1 LENRATL
8 PTRSAES
15 WAHARLPCRP
25 DRDTLQETWLV
36 YYDDIHVGTI
46 AVRSGIRHDQ
56 PQWGWRRVFYPGCRH
71 CVSFEAARAAFEAA
85 WRAFLANWTEA
96 DFQACRD

>member
-1 LENRATL
+1 LYKFVDADG
-8 PTRSAES
+8 
-15 WAHARLPCRP
+15 P

-36 YYDDIHVGTI
+36 YYYDDIHVGTI

-71 CVSFEAARAAFEAA
+71 CVSFEAARAALEG
-85 WRAFLANWTEA
+85 RLARVPGEP
-96 DFQACRD
+96 D